1 MLRLLFV
8 FVMLCGSALWC
19 AAQTPGPMPF
29 QHPAVSRT
37 QIAFVY
43 AGSVWIMDRQGGEAR
58 RLTTQPGDESFPV
71 FSPDGA
77 QLALA
82 KNVGGNID
90 IYLVAAAG
98 GELRRLTYHPR
109 LDMPVGWTPDGKRV
123 LFASMRDSNGV
134 TRLFTIST
142 QGDFPSE
149 LPLPMGSD
157 GSFSPDGTR
166 LAYMPIPDT
175 PTIYNWRNYRGGM
188 TSSTL
193 IAKLADSST
202 EAIPRE
208 NANDREPMWIGNHIY
223 FLSDR
228 TGTVNL
234 FAYDT
239 RTRKISQLTRY
250 EKYDIK
256 AAAAC
261 EDAIAFTQD
270 GTLQLYDLKTNQ
282 TRRIEARVNLSEREL
297 AETKSRSVP
306 AARWLGTYNLSPT
319 GDQALFEAR
328 GEVLT
333 VSPNGG
339 EARNL
344 TNSSGSAERFPSWS
358 PDGQW
363 IAYFSDESGE
373 YQLHLRPANGA
384 GSVRKIAVEAQPS
397 FYEEP
402 VWSPDSRRVAFSD
415 KRLALWMVELET
427 GTARCIDTSTFSGQ
441 GTFRPSWSA
450 DSKWVAYA
458 KNLPSRVKTIF
469 VYSTETGK
477 SHQVSDGRSETDWP
491 VFDKNGQYLYFTA
504 SANAGPAM
512 AFGMSA
518 FPFRSNVTRS
528 VQAAVLQ
535 KDARS
540 PLLPAAGE
548 EGTGASARGIDVEGL
563 AQRIVRLPIPARDY
577 QNLMVGKPG
586 VFFLRE
592 ITTSGGAIS
601 TRILHKF
608 DLATRRLERFAEDT
622 RGFVISFDGVRVL
635 HQTASGWAIV
645 SADAPP
651 KPQEGRLDL
660 SRANLTIDPRAEW
673 KQMYAEAWRLMRDYF
688 HDPNHH
694 GQNLKALKEHYS
706 AYLPSIVTRND
717 LNLVFREMFSHI
729 TVSHMQVGG
738 GELPP
743 PSGTPANVGLLGADY
758 QIADGRYRITRVYR
772 GDNSSQALTGPL
784 AQPGVE
790 ARAGEYLLAVDG
802 QEITASE
809 NLYKYFLGKVGRPTQ
824 IKVGSNPSGEGAR
837 LLTLIPLPSETALRD
852 FNDIED
858 NRRKVAELSGG
869 KLAYIYLPDTGAAGY
884 AAFNQD
890 FYTQLDKQGV
900 IIDERFN
907 GGGAAADYFI
917 EVLRRQPLAYYAFR
931 EGDDF
936 PLPQTVLPGP
946 RVMLIN
952 EFAGSGGDTLPWM
965 FRAAGLGPIVGKRTA
980 GAGIGGYVDMPELL
994 DGGRMLAP
1002 NRAFFNPRKGT
1013 LDIENYGVAP
1023 DIEVENTPAAWR
1035 AGRDLQLE
1043 KAVQVA
1049 LEELKKNPPPRP
1061 LRPKSPTHK

>member
-1 MLRLLFV
+1 MFRLMVV
-8 FVMLCGSALWC
+8 FIVLWLNGLIC
-19 AAQTPGPMPF
+19 AAQTGERMPF
-29 QHPAVSRT
+29 QSPAVSRT
-37 QIAFVY
+37 QVAFVH
-43 AGSVWIMDRQGGEAR
+43 AGSIWIADRQGGEAR
-58 RLTTQPGDESFPV
+58 RLTTQPGEESFPV

-82 KNVGGNID
+82 KNIGGNLD
-90 IYLVAAAG
+90 VYLAATAG
-98 GELRRLTYHPR
+98 GEMRRLTYHPR
-109 LDMPVGWTPDGKRV
+109 LDTPFGWTPDGKRV
-123 LFASMRDSNGV
+123 LFASLRDSNGF
-134 TRLFTIST
+134 TRLFTISA
-142 QGDFPSE
+142 QGGFPSE

-157 GSFSPDGTR
+157 SSFSPDGTR
-166 LAYMPIPDT
+166 LAYMPIPDVT
-175 PTIYNWRNYRGGM
+175 SIYNWRNYRGGM
-188 TSSTL
+188 TSSIV
-193 IAKLADSST
+193 IAKLSDSST
-202 EAIPRE
+202 EAIPRD

-234 FAYDT
+234 FTYDL
-239 RTRKISQLTRY
+239 RTKKVSQLTRY
-250 EKYDIK
+250 EKYGIK

-261 EDAIAFTQD
+261 EDAIVFTQD
-270 GTLQLYDLKTNQ
+270 GALHLYDLKANQ
-282 TRRIEARVNLSEREL
+282 TRRIEVRVKLSESEL
-297 AETKSRSVP
+297 AETKPHSTP

-319 GDQALFEAR
+319 GEHALFEAR
-328 GEVLT
+328 GEILT
-333 VSPNGG
+333 VSANGG

-344 TNSSGSAERFPSWS
+344 TNSSGSAERFPTWS
-358 PDGQW
+358 LDGKW

-373 YQLHLRPANGA
+373 YQLHLRPANGT
-384 GSVRKIAVEAQPS
+384 GNVRKIAVEAEPS

-402 VWSPDSRRVAFSD
+402 IWSPDSKRVAFSD

-427 GTARCIDTSTFSGQ
+427 GKANRIDASTFPGQ

-450 DSKWVAYA
+450 DGKWVAYA
-458 KNLPSRVKTIF
+458 KSLPNRVKTIF
-469 VYSTETGK
+469 VYSTETGQ

-518 FPFRSNVTRS
+518 FSFRANVTRS

-535 KDARS
+535 KDRRS
-540 PLLPAAGE
+540 PLLSAGGE
-548 EGTGASARGIDVEGL
+548 EGVGTSARGIDVEGL
-563 AQRIVRLPIPARDY
+563 TQRIVRLPIPARDY
-577 QNLMVGKPG
+577 QTLMVGKPG

-592 ITTSGGAIS
+592 IASSGGAIS
-601 TRILHKF
+601 ARILHKF

-622 RGFVISFDGVRVL
+622 RGMVVSFDGSKMLYQR
-635 HQTASGWAIV
+635 ASGWAIV

-651 KPQEGRLDL
+651 KPEEGRLDL

-673 KQMYAEAWRLMRDYF
+673 QQMYTEAWRLMRDYF
-688 HDPNHH
+688 YDPNYH
-694 GQNLKALKEHYS
+694 GQNLKALKDYYR

-717 LNLVFREMFSHI
+717 LNSLFREMFSHM

-743 PSGTPANVGLLGADY
+743 PAGTPVNVGLLGADY
-758 QIADGRYRITRVYR
+758 QIADGRYRITRIYR

-790 ARAGEYLLAVDG
+790 AQVGDYLLAVDG

-809 NLYKYFLGKVGRPTQ
+809 NLYKYFLGKAGRPTQ
-824 IKVGSNPSGEGAR
+824 IKLGANLKGEGAR
-837 LLTLIPLPSETALRD
+837 ILTLIPLPSETALRD
-852 FNDIED
+852 FTDIED

-890 FYTQLDKQGV
+890 FYAQLDKQGV

-917 EVLRRQPLAYYAFR
+917 EALKRQPLAYYAFR
-931 EGDDF
+931 QGADF
-936 PLPQTVLPGP
+936 PLPQNVLLGP

-965 FRAAGLGPIVGKRTA
+965 FRATGLGLIIGKRTA

-1049 LEELKKNPPPRP
+1049 LEELKKKPPPHV
-1061 LRPKSPTHK
+1061 LRPQSPVHK